1 MDRHQESDII
11 SGLNS
16 GDADAWRALY
26 DAYCETV
33 WMYIARRMMPHAA
46 DIPDVVQETFLAAA
60 GSVSSYDSERG
71 TLLNWLTGI
80 AQRHIATYYRARRRQ
95 DRACQVAER
104 LGAKSQQVIRWLG
117 SGEPAPPAQLDR
129 KELAALIRTALS
141 RIRAEYEQ
149 LLEWKY
155 LDGDKVEQIA
165 ARLSMSETA
174 VRSKLARARRA
185 FRCVFNSRPSRQ
197 SINEQGANT
206 PHE

>member
-1 MDRHQESDII
+1 
-11 SGLNS
+11 
-16 GDADAWRALY
+16 
-26 DAYCETV
+26 
-33 WMYIARRMMPHAA
+33 MYIARRMMPHTA
-46 DIPDVVQETFLAAA
+46 DIADVVQETFLAAA
-60 GSVSSYDSERG
+60 EGVSSYDSERG

-165 ARLSMSETA
+165 ARLNMSETA

-185 FRCVFNSRPSRQ
+185 FRCVFNSRPSRE